1 MIKSLNNC
9 VSLLFI
15 IIGATLFTI
24 GYALLPSNRRK
35 DVKCITESSIRFAR
49 SIGIGMTISIDYLI
63 GPIMGYT
70 ESEIH
75 QRSADRIIHGCMRN
89 GGVYIKVGQG
99 LAAVNHILPK
109 EYTETL
115 SILQVLFYHF
125 YIDIFVILQL

>member
-1 MIKSLNNC
+1 
-9 VSLLFI
+9 
-15 IIGATLFTI
+15 
-24 GYALLPSNRRK
+24 
-35 DVKCITESSIRFAR
+35 
-49 SIGIGMTISIDYLI
+49 
-63 GPIMGYT
+63 MGYT